1 LRARRA
7 RGKVFNAC
15 AGKMRV
21 AKKKHSPNGANGDS
35 NTISADSGSEIYKAR
50 GFCATLHGEKTQCVR
65 SDYLEDLEH
74 FIKKKE
80 IVWVDYIV
88 DDFQTEPMRIATK
101 LGFTELLVKNLL
113 KSARSGYEDFNNE
126 MGLFLPAIHV
136 DGFTVAL
143 KPMLILLRK
152 NLILTLHT
160 SETTRFFRVRR
171 YAATLLKKLPR
182 KMPQNDKMTML
193 LIRIIDESNARNF
206 DYLQVIE
213 EHGDKLSQELSDPK
227 TSREVIG
234 KKIYQ
239 MKHALIVYLSGLWA
253 TVDALGSLRYGDADL
268 ITDDPKII
276 DRISG
281 LVGEVHAQ
289 IGLAEHL
296 SDVLASGLEVLQSIY
311 NNQLQI
317 LNNRLAMLV
326 AYLTIIGTAL
336 LVPNTIAT
344 VMGNAMFNFHPG
356 DEGWYLWLIIG
367 STVLATFIS
376 WWAVKKLGLL
386 PKRADSD

>member
-1 LRARRA
+1 
-7 RGKVFNAC
+7 
-15 AGKMRV
+15 M
-21 AKKKHSPNGANGDS
+21 
-35 NTISADSGSEIYKAR
+35 
-50 GFCATLHGEKTQCVR
+50 
-65 SDYLEDLEH
+65 
-74 FIKKKE
+74 
-80 IVWVDYIV
+80 
-88 DDFQTEPMRIATK
+88 K
-101 LGFTELLVKNLL
+101 LGFSELLVKNLL

-136 DGFTVAL
+136 EGFEVTL
-143 KPMLILLRK
+143 RPMLILLRK
-152 NLILTLHT
+152 NLLVTLHT

-171 YAATLLKKLPR
+171 YATTLLKKLPPR
-182 KMPQNDKMTML
+182 MKQNDRMTML

-213 EHGDKLSQELSDPK
+213 EHGDQLSQELASSK
-227 TSREVIG
+227 TSRELIG
-234 KKIYQ
+234 NKIYM

-253 TVDALGSLRYGDADL
+253 TVDTLGSLRYGDADL

-281 LVGEVHAQ
+281 LIGEVHAQ

-317 LNNRLAMLV
+317 LNNRLALVV

-344 VMGNAMFNFHPG
+344 VMGNPMFTFRPE
-356 DEGWYLWLIIG
+356 DTGWYLYLIVG
-367 STVLATFIS
+367 STIVATIFS
-376 WWAVKKLGLL
+376 WWAVDRLGLL
-386 PKRADSD
+386 PKSPDSD

>member
-1 LRARRA
+1 
-7 RGKVFNAC
+7 
-15 AGKMRV
+15 V
-21 AKKKHSPNGANGDS
+21 AKKKHPPKVTNGD
-35 NTISADSGSEIYKAR
+35 NGNISADSGSEMYKAR
-50 GFCATLHGEKTQCVR
+50 GFCATLSGELTQCVR
-65 SDYLEDLEH
+65 SEYLEDLEH
-74 FIKKKE
+74 FVKKSNVAW
-80 IVWVDYIV
+80 IDYVV
-88 DDFQTEPMRIATK
+88 DDFHKESLPVAME
-101 LGFTELLVKNLL
+101 LGFSDLLVKNLL
-113 KSARSGYEDFNNE
+113 KNSRSGYEDFNSE

-136 DGFTVAL
+136 EGFTVSL
-143 KPMLILLRK
+143 KPMLILLNK
-152 NLILTLHT
+152 KMLVTIHT

-171 YAATLLKKLPR
+171 YAATLMKKLP
-182 KMPQNDKMTML
+182 KNMAQNDKMTLL

-206 DYLQVIE
+206 EYLQVIE
-213 EHGDKLSQELSDPK
+213 EHGDQLSRELSDTK
-227 TSREVIG
+227 TSRTVIG
-234 KKIYQ
+234 DKIYH

-253 TVDALGSLRYGDADL
+253 TVDALSSLRYGDADL

-317 LNNRLAMLV
+317 LNNRLALVV

-344 VMGNAMFNFHPG
+344 VAGNAMFNFTQA
-356 DEGWYLWLIIG
+356 DIGWYLTLIMV
-367 STVLATFIS
+367 STVVATILS
-376 WWAVKKLGLL
+376 WWAVDKLGLL

>member
-1 LRARRA
+1 
-7 RGKVFNAC
+7 
-15 AGKMRV
+15 V
-21 AKKKHSPNGANGDS
+21 AKKKIPSNGINGETG
-35 NTISADSGSEIYKAR
+35 NISYDSGSEMYKAR
-50 GFCATLHGEKTQCVR
+50 GFCATLTHDKTQCVR
-65 SDYLEDLEH
+65 SEYVEDLGH
-74 FIKKKE
+74 F
-80 IVWVDYIV
+80 VSTANVAWVDYIV
-88 DDFQTEPMRIATK
+88 DDFQKESLTVALK
-101 LGFTELLVKNLL
+101 FGFTEFLVKNLL
-113 KSARSGYEDFNNE
+113 KNSRSGYEDFNNE

-136 DGFTVAL
+136 EGFDVTL
-143 KPMLILLRK
+143 RPMLILIRK
-152 NLILTLHT
+152 NMILTLHT

-171 YAATLLKKLPR
+171 YAATLLKKLPL

-193 LIRIIDESNARNF
+193 LIRIIDESNAKNF
-206 DYLQVIE
+206 EYLQVIE
-213 EHGDKLSQELSDPK
+213 EQGDQLSKELSDSK

-234 KKIYQ
+234 DKIYQ

-253 TVDALGSLRYGDADL
+253 TVDALSSLRYGDADL
-268 ITDDPKII
+268 ITDNPKII
-276 DRISG
+276 DRITG

-317 LNNRLAMLV
+317 LNNRLALLV

-344 VMGNAMFNFHPG
+344 VMGNAMFDFHPG
-356 DEGWYLWLIIG
+356 DEGWYLGLIVG
-367 STVLATFIS
+367 STVVSTFFS

-386 PKRADSD
+386 PSRPDSN

>member
-1 LRARRA
+1 MKRQPA
-7 RGKVFNAC
+7 VE
-15 AGKMRV
+15 
-21 AKKKHSPNGANGDS
+21 NGAAKTD
-35 NTISADSGSEIYKAR
+35 TDSEIYKAR
-50 GFCATLHGEKTQCVR
+50 GFYASLRRNKTQCIR
-65 SDYLEDLEH
+65 SEYLEDLEP
-74 FIKKKE
+74 FISNAKHTE
-80 IVWVDYIV
+80 VAWVDYIV
-88 DDFQTEPMRIATK
+88 DDFPKESLSVAMK
-101 LGFTELLVKNLL
+101 LGFSELLIKNLL

-136 DGFTVAL
+136 EGFEVTL
-143 KPMLILLRK
+143 EPILILLKK
-152 NLILTLHT
+152 NLLVTLHT

-171 YAATLLKKLPR
+171 YATTLLKKLPSR
-182 KMPQNDKMTML
+182 MKQNDKMTML

-213 EHGDKLSQELSDPK
+213 EHGDHLSRELASST
-227 TSREVIG
+227 TSRELIG
-234 KKIYQ
+234 NKIYL

-253 TVDALGSLRYGDADL
+253 TVDTLGSLRYGDADL

-276 DRISG
+276 NRIAG
-281 LVGEVHAQ
+281 LVGEVQAQ

-344 VMGNAMFNFHPG
+344 VMSNPMFVLGPD
-356 DEGWYLWLIIG
+356 DEGWYLTLILVSTIVSTIIAWL
-367 STVLATFIS
+367 V
-376 WWAVKKLGLL
+376 VKKLGLL
-386 PKRADSD
+386 PKNPDSND

>member
-1 LRARRA
+1 MV
-7 RGKVFNAC
+7 RGKK
-15 AGKMRV
+15 GGV
-21 AKKKHSPNGANGDS
+21 AKKRKATKARGNGAPATDPGP
-35 NTISADSGSEIYKAR
+35 EIYKAR
-50 GFCATLHGEKTQCVR
+50 GFYASLRRGKTQCIR
-65 SDYLEDLEH
+65 SDYLEDLEP
-74 FIKKKE
+74 FVREAAKSE
-80 IVWVDYIV
+80 VAWVDFIV
-88 DDFQTEPMRIATK
+88 DDFQRESLSVAMK
-101 LGFTELLVKNLL
+101 LGFSELLVKNLL

-136 DGFTVAL
+136 EGFEVTL

-152 NLILTLHT
+152 NLLVTLHT

-171 YAATLLKKLPR
+171 YATTLLRKLPP
-182 KMPQNDKMTML
+182 KMKQNDRMTML

-213 EHGDKLSQELSDPK
+213 EHGDQLSQELANSK
-227 TSREVIG
+227 TSRELIG
-234 KKIYQ
+234 NKIYL

-253 TVDALGSLRYGDADL
+253 TVDSLGSLRYGDADL

-281 LVGEVHAQ
+281 LIGEVHAQ

-317 LNNRLAMLV
+317 LNNRLALLV

-344 VMGNAMFNFHPG
+344 VMSNPMFVFRPE
-356 DEGWYLWLIIG
+356 DEGWYIGLIAV
-367 STVLATFIS
+367 STIVATIIA
-376 WWAVKKLGLL
+376 WWAVKRLGLL
-386 PKRADSD
+386 PKSPDSD

>member
-1 LRARRA
+1 LRWHQ
-7 RGKVFNAC
+7 KVFNASLEK
-15 AGKMRV
+15 GGV
-21 AKKKHSPNGANGDS
+21 AKKKPPAVQNGNA
-35 NTISADSGSEIYKAR
+35 IAADFGTEIYKAR
-50 GFCATLHGEKTQCVR
+50 GFYASLCKGKTQCIR
-65 SDYLEDLEH
+65 SDYLEDLEP
-74 FIKKKE
+74 FIEESKKKE
-80 IVWVDYIV
+80 IIWVDYIV
-88 DDFQTEPMRIATK
+88 QDFSAESMKVATK
-101 LGFTELLVKNLL
+101 LGFSEILVKNLL
-113 KSARSGYEDFNNE
+113 KSARSGYEDFNTE
-126 MGLFLPAIHV
+126 LGLFLPAIHV
-136 DGFTVAL
+136 NGFEVTL
-143 KPMLILLRK
+143 EPMLILLHK
-152 NLILTLHT
+152 NIVLTLHK

-182 KMPQNDKMTML
+182 GMPQNDKLTML
-193 LIRIIDESNARNF
+193 LIRILDESNARNF

-213 EHGDKLSQELSDPK
+213 EQGDHLSHELSNPS

-234 KKIYQ
+234 QKIYM

-276 DRISG
+276 DRITG
-281 LVGEVHAQ
+281 LIGEVHAQ

-317 LNNRLAMLV
+317 LNNRLALIV

-344 VMGNAMFNFHPG
+344 VMGNPMFTFTPG
-356 DEGWYLWLIIG
+356 DEGWYLGLIIG
-367 STVLATFIS
+367 STLVATFFS

-386 PKRADSD
+386 PKKADAPD

>member
-1 LRARRA
+1 
-7 RGKVFNAC
+7 
-15 AGKMRV
+15 V
-21 AKKKHSPNGANGDS
+21 AKKKHPNGANG
-35 NTISADSGSEIYKAR
+35 NGAAVAAGSESEVYKAR
-50 GFCATLHGEKTQCVR
+50 GFCATLHRNHTQGVR
-65 SDYLEDLEH
+65 SDYLEDLEY
-74 FIKKKE
+74 FIKNKE

-88 DDFQTEPMRIATK
+88 DDFQKESMRIATK

-126 MGLFLPAIHV
+126 MGIFLPAMHV
-136 DGFTVAL
+136 DGFDVSL
-143 KPMLILLRK
+143 KPMLILLKK
-152 NLILTLHT
+152 NMILTLHT

-171 YAATLLKKLPR
+171 YATTLLKKLPAS
-182 KMPQNDKMTML
+182 MAHNDKLTML

-213 EHGDKLSQELSDPK
+213 EHGDKLSQELSDSK
-227 TSREVIG
+227 ISREVIG
-234 KKIYQ
+234 NKIYL

-268 ITDDPKII
+268 ITDDPKILG
-276 DRISG
+276 RITG
-281 LVGEVHAQ
+281 LVGEVNAQ

-344 VMGNAMFNFHPG
+344 VMGNSMFSFTQE
-356 DEGWYLWLIIG
+356 DIGWYLWLILG
-367 STVLATFIS
+367 STVTATLFS
-376 WWAVKKLGLL
+376 WWAVTKLGLL
-386 PKRADSD
+386 PKKADSD

>member
-1 LRARRA
+1 
-7 RGKVFNAC
+7 
-15 AGKMRV
+15 M
-21 AKKKHSPNGANGDS
+21 AKNKHPHNGADGNG

-50 GFCATLHGEKTQCVR
+50 GFCATLHGEQTQCVR
-65 SDYLEDLEH
+65 SEYLEDLEH

-88 DDFQTEPMRIATK
+88 DDFRTEPMRIATK

-136 DGFTVAL
+136 DGFDVTL

-152 NLILTLHT
+152 NMILTLHT

-182 KMPQNDKMTML
+182 HMPQNDKMTML

-213 EHGDKLSQELSDPK
+213 EHGDELSQELSDPK

-317 LNNRLAMLV
+317 LNNRLALLV

-344 VMGNAMFNFHPG
+344 VMGNMMFEFHPN
-356 DEGWYLWLIIG
+356 DTGWYIGLILG
-367 STVLATFIS
+367 STVIATFFS

-386 PKRADSD
+386 PKKADSED

>member
-1 LRARRA
+1 
-7 RGKVFNAC
+7 
-15 AGKMRV
+15 MRV
-21 AKKKHSPNGANGDS
+21 ARKKQPINGLNGD
-35 NTISADSGSEIYKAR
+35 NGNISADSASEVYKAR
-50 GFCATLHGEKTQCVR
+50 GFCATLSGDRTQCVR
-65 SDYLEDLEH
+65 SEYVEDLGH
-74 FIKKKE
+74 FVSKAN
-80 IVWVDYIV
+80 VAWVDFIV
-88 DDFQTEPMRIATK
+88 DDFRKEPLQVALK
-101 LGFTELLVKNLL
+101 FGFSEILVRNLL
-113 KSARSGYEDFNNE
+113 KNSRSGYEDFNTE

-136 DGFTVAL
+136 EGFTVSL
-143 KPMLILLRK
+143 RPMLILLRK
-152 NLILTLHT
+152 NMILTLHT

-171 YAATLLKKLPR
+171 YAATLLKKLKPS
-182 KMPQNDKMTML
+182 MPQNDKMTML
-193 LIRIIDESNARNF
+193 LIRIIDESNAKNF
-206 DYLQVIE
+206 EYLQVIE
-213 EHGDKLSQELSDPK
+213 ENGDQLSKELSDPK

-234 KKIYQ
+234 DKIYH

-253 TVDALGSLRYGDADL
+253 TVDALSSLRYGDADL

-317 LNNRLAMLV
+317 LNNRLALLV

-344 VMGNAMFNFHPG
+344 VAGNAMFDFHQG
-356 DEGWYLWLIIG
+356 DEGWYLGLIVI
-367 STVLATFIS
+367 STVVATFFS

>member
-1 LRARRA
+1 
-7 RGKVFNAC
+7 
-15 AGKMRV
+15 V
-21 AKKKHSPNGANGDS
+21 AKKRKAPKATAARGNGGAPANDPGQ
-35 NTISADSGSEIYKAR
+35 EIYKAR
-50 GFCATLHGEKTQCVR
+50 GFYASLRRGKTQCIR
-65 SDYLEDLEH
+65 SDYLEDLEP
-74 FIKKKE
+74 FVKE
-80 IVWVDYIV
+80 AARTEVAWVDYIV
-88 DDFQTEPMRIATK
+88 DDFQKESLSVAMK
-101 LGFTELLVKNLL
+101 LGFSELLVKNLL

-136 DGFTVAL
+136 EGFEVTL
-143 KPMLILLRK
+143 RPMLILLRK
-152 NLILTLHT
+152 NLLVTLHT

-171 YAATLLKKLPR
+171 YATTLLKKLPPR
-182 KMPQNDKMTML
+182 MKQNDRMTML

-213 EHGDKLSQELSDPK
+213 EHGDQLSQELASSNTPRDI
-227 TSREVIG
+227 IG
-234 KKIYQ
+234 NKIYL

-253 TVDALGSLRYGDADL
+253 TVDTLGSLRYGDADL
-268 ITDDPKII
+268 ITDDPKTI

-281 LVGEVHAQ
+281 LIGEVHAQ

-317 LNNRLAMLV
+317 LNNRLALVV

-344 VMGNAMFNFHPG
+344 VMGNPMFVFKPE
-356 DEGWYLWLIIG
+356 DAGWYLSLIVV
-367 STVLATFIS
+367 STVVATVIA
-376 WWAVKKLGLL
+376 WLVVKRLGLL
-386 PKRADSD
+386 PKSPDSD

>member
-1 LRARRA
+1 
-7 RGKVFNAC
+7 
-15 AGKMRV
+15 V
-21 AKKKHSPNGANGDS
+21 AKNKANTNGD
-35 NTISADSGSEIYKAR
+35 NGNISADSGSEIYKAR
-50 GFCATLHGEKTQCVR
+50 GFCATLTGARTQCVR
-65 SDYLEDLEH
+65 SEYLDDLEH
-74 FIKKKE
+74 FVKKSSVAW
-80 IVWVDYIV
+80 IDYIV
-88 DDFQTEPMRIATK
+88 DDFHKESLEVAQK
-101 LGFTELLVKNLL
+101 LGFSDLLVKNLL
-113 KSARSGYEDFNNE
+113 KNSRSGYEDFNNE
-126 MGLFLPAIHV
+126 MGIFLPAIHV
-136 DGFTVAL
+136 EGFTVSL
-143 KPMLILLRK
+143 KPMLILLNK
-152 NLILTLHT
+152 KMLLTIHT

-171 YAATLLKKLPR
+171 YAATLLKKLDP
-182 KMPQNDKMTML
+182 KLPQNDKMTLL

-206 DYLQVIE
+206 EYLQVIE
-213 EHGDKLSQELSDPK
+213 EHGDQLSRELSDTK
-227 TSREVIG
+227 TSRAVIG
-234 KKIYQ
+234 DKIYH

-253 TVDALGSLRYGDADL
+253 TVDALSSLRYGDADL

-344 VMGNAMFNFHPG
+344 VAGNAMFNFTPA
-356 DEGWYLWLIIG
+356 DIGWYLGLIVV
-367 STVLATFIS
+367 STIVATLLS
-376 WWAVKKLGLL
+376 WWAVKKMGML
-386 PKRADSD
+386 PKSADSD

>member
-1 LRARRA
+1 
-7 RGKVFNAC
+7 
-15 AGKMRV
+15 V
-21 AKKKHSPNGANGDS
+21 AKKKHQGGANGGG
-35 NTISADSGSEIYKAR
+35 NAIYADSGSEIYKAR
-50 GFCATLHGEKTQCVR
+50 GFCATLHGEQTQCVR
-65 SDYLEDLEH
+65 SEYLEDLEH
-74 FIKKKE
+74 FTKGKE
-80 IVWVDYIV
+80 LVWIDYIT
-88 DDFQTEPMRIATK
+88 DDFRDEPMRIATK
-101 LGFTELLVKNLL
+101 LGFSEILVKNLL

-136 DGFTVAL
+136 DGFEVTL
-143 KPMLILLRK
+143 KPMLILIRK
-152 NLILTLHT
+152 GLILTLHT

-182 KMPQNDKMTML
+182 EMAQNDKMTML

-213 EHGDKLSQELSDPK
+213 EHGDQLSRELSD
-227 TSREVIG
+227 SRISRQVIG
-234 KKIYQ
+234 DKIYH

-317 LNNRLAMLV
+317 LNNGLALAV
-326 AYLTIIGTAL
+326 AYLTIIGTAF

-344 VMGNAMFNFHPG
+344 VLGNQMFAFTPA
-356 DEGWYLWLIIG
+356 DIGWYLSLILG
-367 STVLATFIS
+367 SILAATLLA
-376 WWAVKKLGLL
+376 WWAVRRLGLL
-386 PKRADSD
+386 PKKADSD

>member
-1 LRARRA
+1 
-7 RGKVFNAC
+7 
-15 AGKMRV
+15 V
-21 AKKKHSPNGANGDS
+21 AKNKLPPNGTNGDS

-50 GFCATLHGEKTQCVR
+50 GFCATLHDEKTQCVR

-74 FIKKKE
+74 FIKKKD

-88 DDFQTEPMRIATK
+88 DEFETESMRIAIK

-136 DGFTVAL
+136 NGFDVVL
-143 KPMLILLRK
+143 RPMLILLKK
-152 NLILTLHT
+152 NMILTLHT

-171 YAATLLKKLPR
+171 YAATLLKKLP
-182 KMPQNDKMTML
+182 KSMPQNDKMTML

-227 TSREVIG
+227 TSREAIG

-276 DRISG
+276 DRITG

-317 LNNRLAMLV
+317 LNNRLALVV

-344 VMGNAMFNFHPG
+344 VAGNAMFNFTPA
-356 DEGWYLWLIIG
+356 DIGWYLWLIVI
-367 STVLATFIS
+367 STIVATALS
-376 WWAVKKLGLL
+376 WWAVDRLGLL
-386 PKRADSD
+386 PKKPDGN